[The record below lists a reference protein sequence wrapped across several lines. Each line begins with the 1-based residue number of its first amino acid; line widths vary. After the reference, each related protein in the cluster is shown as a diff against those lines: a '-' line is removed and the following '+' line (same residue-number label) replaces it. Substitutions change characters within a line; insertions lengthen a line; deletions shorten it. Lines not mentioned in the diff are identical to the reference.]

1 MNILSRSYM
10 LTTDSNLFFFVF
22 FRMYRLSSV
31 IRPARQLFTPKIL
44 APRLAVGFSTSQ
56 QQQSA
61 KELKFGADARSNMLK
76 GVDTLADAVAVTL
89 GPKVWGYCGSMLD
102 GRQVSLSF
110 WSRFHFKMKKDK
122 F

>member
-102 GRQVSLSF
+102 GRQVSLSLEQISF
-110 WSRFHFKMKKDK
+110 
-122 F
+122 

>member
-1 MNILSRSYM
+1 MNIISRSRM
-10 LTTDSNLFFFVF
+10 LTTDSNLFFFVFF

-31 IRPARQLFTPKIL
+31 IRPARQLFTPKLL

-89 GPKVWGYCGSMLD
+89 GPKVWGYCDSMLD
-102 GRQVSLSF
+102 GRQVSLSLEQISF
-110 WSRFHFKMKKDK
+110 
-122 F
+122 